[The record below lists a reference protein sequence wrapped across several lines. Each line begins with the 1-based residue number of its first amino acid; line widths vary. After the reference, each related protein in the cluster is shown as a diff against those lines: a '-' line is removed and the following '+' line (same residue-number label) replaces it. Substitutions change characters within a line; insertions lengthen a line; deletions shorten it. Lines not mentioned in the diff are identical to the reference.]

1 MNETIG
7 TEYVPQKIF
16 DLQLDDLKYRTNTER
31 ERMDDRLDKFQAVM
45 EKNFA
50 EMKSVIVEMRGEI
63 KVLDKKIDNVEE
75 KLTGS
80 INGTNKRIDGLEKR
94 FDDMKE
100 HQNKWFTVFGIL
112 FSVAAIV
119 APIAVA
125 IIQRVWK

>member
-1 MNETIG
+1 MNGSTEV
-7 TEYVPQKIF
+7 EYVSQKIF
-16 DLQLDDLKYRTNTER
+16 DLQLKNLNDRADYEKDLTE
-31 ERMDDRLDKFQAVM
+31 ERLDKFQAVM

-63 KVLDKKIDNVEE
+63 KVLDKKID
-75 KLTGS
+75 
-80 INGTNKRIDGLEKR
+80 GTNERIDGLEKR
-94 FDDMKE
+94 FNDMKE

>member
-1 MNETIG
+1 MNG
-7 TEYVPQKIF
+7 TMEVEYVPQKIF

>member
-1 MNETIG
+1 MNG
-7 TEYVPQKIF
+7 TMEVEYVPQKIF
-16 DLQLDDLKYRTNTER
+16 DLQLDNLRYRTSTDR
-31 ERMDDRLDKFQAVM
+31 ERMDDKIEKFQAVM
-45 EKNFA
+45 EKHFA
-50 EMKSVIVEMRGEI
+50 EMKSTVNEIRGEI
-63 KVLDKKIDNVEE
+63 KVLDKKIDSVEE

-80 INGTNKRIDGLEKR
+80 INGTNERIDGLEKR

-112 FSVAAIV
+112 FSAAAII

>member
-1 MNETIG
+1 
-7 TEYVPQKIF
+7 
-16 DLQLDDLKYRTNTER
+16 
-31 ERMDDRLDKFQAVM
+31 MDDKIEKFQAVM
-45 EKNFA
+45 EKHFA
-50 EMKSVIVEMRGEI
+50 EMKSTVNEIRGEI
-63 KVLDKKIDNVEE
+63 KVLDKKIDNVKE

-80 INGTNKRIDGLEKR
+80 INGTNERIDGLEKR

-112 FSVAAIV
+112 FSAAAII

>member
-1 MNETIG
+1 MNG
-7 TEYVPQKIF
+7 TMEVEYVPQKIF

-112 FSVAAIV
+112 FSLAAIV